1 MSVWDALMTKHGYTS
16 AAAVPAEP
24 PAGVLTSAWLLE
36 KQAADAVKIRQENVE
51 IEREEAADKAKG
63 IIRPGSP
70 PRGPGPHTCPS
81 CGTRPWKPLWND
93 LCDGCGLQV
102 ALNRSWEAAGC
113 WMPQNGTQ
121 QKKKEKADSD
131 DNDDDD
137 DAPKPPMSNRAKK
150 AAGRQRG
157 QPRQCPKCNKKTW
170 EHMPLGTC
178 DRCGMREAM
187 DKSWIAC
194 HKDKNGS
201 THQRDS
207 ARQNNQQSHLI
218 SSDPR
223 QTAASSSWQAPQLQA
238 PWRYEP
244 PPGLSASSS
253 SQAPS
258 GIIRTTSRHNKIPS
272 THSSAS

>member
-1 MSVWDALMTKHGYTS
+1 MTKHGYTS

-24 PAGVLTSAWLLE
+24 PAEVLTSAWLLE
-36 KQAADAVKIRQENVE
+36 KQEADAVKIRQENVE
-51 IEREEAADKAKG
+51 IEREEAEAKAKG
-63 IIRPGSP
+63 MIRSASP
-70 PRGPGPHTCPS
+70 PRGPGPYTCPS
-81 CGTRPWKPLWND
+81 CGTRPWHPLTDN
-93 LCDGCGLQV
+93 LCDRCGLQV
-102 ALNRSWEAAGC
+102 ALKKVGKMLVARC
-113 WMPQNGTQ
+113 Q
-121 QKKKEKADSD
+121 QKNKKEKADSD

-137 DAPKPPMSNRAKK
+137 DDAPKPGMSNRAKK
-150 AAGRQRG
+150 AADKRRG

-178 DRCGMREAM
+178 ESCGMREALR
-187 DKSWIAC
+187 KSWSAC
-194 HKDKNGS
+194 HS
-201 THQRDS
+201 ERRPRES
-207 ARQNNQQSHLI
+207 ARQRQNNQPSHLI
-218 SSDPR
+218 RSDPR

-258 GIIRTTSRHNKIPS
+258 GIIRTTSRHNKIPG

>member
-51 IEREEAADKAKG
+51 IQREEATEKAKG

-81 CGTRPWKPLWND
+81 CGTRPWKPLWNN

-102 ALNRSWEAAGC
+102 ALNRNWEEAGC
-113 WMPQNGTQ
+113 WMPQNGTR

-137 DAPKPPMSNRAKK
+137 DDAPKPGMSNRAKK
-150 AAGRQRG
+150 AAGARRG

-178 DRCGMREAM
+178 ESCGMREAM
-187 DKSWIAC
+187 KKSWIAC
-194 HKDKNGS
+194 HS
-201 THQRDS
+201 ERRPRDS
-207 ARQNNQQSHLI
+207 ARHRQNNQPSHLI
-218 SSDPR
+218 RSDPR

-238 PWRYEP
+238 PEP

-253 SQAPS
+253 SQAPTA
-258 GIIRTTSRHNKIPS
+258 IRRTTSRHNKIPGEDCWQ
-272 THSSAS
+272 